1 MHGIEKRTVYII
13 HSETDSSRF
22 YVGITNNVNARLD
35 WHNHGPCGHT
45 VQNRP
50 WSLVV
55 SMEFPSE
62 RAAVRFERYLKS
74 GSGRDRKS
82 TRLNSSH

>member
-13 HSETDSSRF
+13 RSETDSSRF
-22 YVGITNNVNARLD
+22 YVGITNNVNTRLD

-45 VQNRP
+45 LQNRP

-55 SMEFPSE
+55 SMEFPTE
-62 RAAVRFERYLKS
+62 RAAVRF
-74 GSGRDRKS
+74 
-82 TRLNSSH
+82 